1 MIASTPVVAPVHAAD
16 LLLARRWR
24 REGWLLWLHWA
35 DAAACPL
42 LIPCFPGISPA
53 GALLLGF
60 LIALGASA
68 ETWLRRRRP
77 TPARLRAASALATA
91 IEWQAGLGVIA
102 LAAYDRGSAAPGLL
116 LILLI
121 LTAARYGVRGV
132 AGGTVGA
139 ALAIAAL
146 VLVQAGPLGVLAPAE
161 ARDALRNWGWL
172 IGGLALTLAL
182 LLGPDEVW
190 PRPGRHLASA
200 ETLPAPTP
208 LPPAPSSAPAVPAP
222 RRSVRLSER
231 EVAVLAL
238 LLRRE
243 DGRRL
248 PRKEL
253 ARRLSIT
260 EDTVKTH
267 MRSLA
272 RKLGAEDA
280 SRDAI
285 VRAAQRHGLADSASP
300 PADDDT

>member
-1 MIASTPVVAPVHAAD
+1 MIASTPVVSPVHAAD

-68 ETWLRRRRP
+68 ETWRRRP

-161 ARDALRNWGWL
+161 ARDPLRNWGWL
-172 IGGLALTLAL
+172 IGGLTLTLAL
-182 LLGPDEVW
+182 LLEPDEVW

-200 ETLPAPTP
+200 ETLPAPPP
-208 LPPAPSSAPAVPAP
+208 LPPAAPSAPGMPAP

-231 EVAVLAL
+231 EAAVLAL
-238 LLRRE
+238 LLWRE
-243 DGRRL
+243 NGRRL

-253 ARRLSIT
+253 AHRLSIT

-267 MRSLA
+267 MRSVA
-272 RKLGAEDA
+272 RELGAEDA
-280 SRDAI
+280 SRDVI
-285 VRAAQRHGLADSASP
+285 MRAARRHGLANSASP